1 MVSWQLSEGLDF
13 FFQISSR
20 IIYYHLKSLQPS
32 GSAISALSS
41 GFSEAITQPSPVVH
55 DHHLLLV
62 GKVVP
67 IPGWSRAHAFLQADA
82 FHDLGDDVIVHSAS
96 FVRKAFGADGLYA
109 VDESLARID
118 LRQEHVTDVPEAV
131 CDAVLIDNREQT
143 SRLQIHSLLL
153 SLHQSLQIHSQ
164 GAGTDDESAEDENR
178 FGHHLLVEGE
188 LKESRN

>member
-32 GSAISALSS
+32 VSAISALSS

-67 IPGWSRAHAFLQADA
+67 IPGWSRAHALLQADA

-96 FVRKAFGADGLYA
+96 FVCKAFGADGLYA

-118 LRQEHVTDVPEAV
+118 LRQEHVTDVLRRR
-131 CDAVLIDNREQT
+131 DRKVLRRKEKVL
-143 SRLQIHSLLL
+143 RLRQN
-153 SLHQSLQIHSQ
+153 
-164 GAGTDDESAEDENR
+164 DR
-178 FGHHLLVEGE
+178 KFG
-188 LKESRN
+188 KEKTKKIF